1 MKFKTSHARSIS
13 GNNITVSIEGE
24 HDEQMIQV
32 LVELDGFTLAD
43 DSLQP
48 PSQSY
53 ENNFS
58 NAGDA
63 GPLMEHKLVVTAT
76 TTDNAAHS
84 STTIWTDPI

>member
-1 MKFKTSHARSIS
+1 VKFKTSHARSVS
-13 GNNITVSIEGE
+13 GNNIVVSIEGE
-24 HDEQMIQV
+24 HDEQMIEV
-32 LVELDGFTLAD
+32 LIELDGFTLSD

-53 ENNFS
+53 EKDFS

-76 TTDNAAHS
+76 TTDDAVHS

>member
-1 MKFKTSHARSIS
+1 VKFKTSHARSVS
-13 GNNITVSIEGE
+13 GNNIVVSIEGE
-24 HDEQMIQV
+24 RNEQMIEVQ
-32 LVELDGFTLAD
+32 VELDGFTLAD

-76 TTDNAAHS
+76 TSDNVAHG